1 MNIKH
6 TPACCDPR
14 FQDFAATEAPA
25 ASSQAQRTLTSTG
38 GWEPPPHELLG
49 TGRPRPARRLRPS
62 GRLGALP
69 WEQASISC
77 RRSHGPHAS
86 SATIIMNHTRMV
98 GELGELLQGPPAPL
112 PPGQPFPLHL
122 HGQRMRGGRRAGG
135 GGQSCRLQHQQLSQL
150 VRSFLICGALGS
162 TRRRREKGGFCPG
175 GWMEVCSYT
184 SRGSL
189 RQTLPGLALIPWLPP
204 PGAEIF
210 LPPGTFWP
218 FPRGVSLQNSLSL
231 CVLSAQ
237 RTCRVSLHA
246 EVKTPSHA
254 AVKLPSRVVG
264 MPSRRAVMSQRARL
278 GREGGGFQ
286 GLPGV

>member
-62 GRLGALP
+62 GRLGTLP

-77 RRSHGPHAS
+77 CRSHGPHAS

-112 PPGQPFPLHL
+112 PLASPSPCTVTA
-122 HGQRMRGGRRAGG
+122 RECAAGG
-135 GGQSCRLQHQQLSQL
+135 GPEAGARAADCNTSNSPSWCEAFSFAVPWGAQGAD
-150 VRSFLICGALGS
+150 VRRGAS
-162 TRRRREKGGFCPG
+162 AQEG
-175 GWMEVCSYT
+175 GWRSAP
-184 SRGSL
+184 
-189 RQTLPGLALIPWLPP
+189 TL
-204 PGAEIF
+204 AEA
-210 LPPGTFWP
+210 P
-218 FPRGVSLQNSLSL
+218 
-231 CVLSAQ
+231 
-237 RTCRVSLHA
+237 
-246 EVKTPSHA
+246 
-254 AVKLPSRVVG
+254 
-264 MPSRRAVMSQRARL
+264 
-278 GREGGGFQ
+278 
-286 GLPGV
+286 